1 MIVILFKELIIVL
14 LIVKLRDIFVVNG
27 VVIIFVMVSVDF
39 VMFIEDFIIV
49 EIFIFCFCFFN
60 LLMILLYRIFK
71 VMLYFIY
78 IFSVNF
84 VVVSVDLVRFV
95 L

>member
-1 MIVILFKELIIVL
+1 MIVL
-14 LIVKLRDIFVVNG
+14 LIVKLRDIFVVKG

-49 EIFIFCFCFFN
+49 EIFIFCFWFFN
-60 LLMILLYRIFK
+60 LLMILLYSIFK

-78 IFSVNF
+78 IFNVNF

>member
-1 MIVILFKELIIVL
+1 MIVL
-14 LIVKLRDIFVVNG
+14 LIVKLRDIFVVKG

-49 EIFIFCFCFFN
+49 EIFIFCFWFFN
-60 LLMILLYRIFK
+60 LLMILLYSIFK

-78 IFSVNF
+78 IFNVNF
-84 VVVSVDLVRFV
+84 VVVSVDLEI
-95 L
+95 